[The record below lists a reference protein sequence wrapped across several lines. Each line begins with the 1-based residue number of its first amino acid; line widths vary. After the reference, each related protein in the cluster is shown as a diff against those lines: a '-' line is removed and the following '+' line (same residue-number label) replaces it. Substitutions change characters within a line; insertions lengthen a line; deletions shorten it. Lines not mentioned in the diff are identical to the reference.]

1 MPGRG
6 RFAPQR
12 RAGRILDQRID
23 RRDALEALRRRPEA
37 DEPRRWWPV
46 VLAATAALLIL
57 GAIAA
62 WWLFQPQAVL
72 VHAAT
77 VTSEGGQ
84 GGGAVLNASGYVVAQ
99 LQATVA
105 AQTTGMITDVL
116 VQEGEHVARGQVLA
130 RLDDSAAQAQVAAA
144 RSQLAADLAL
154 VPQYTAQL
162 ERDRLMLSR
171 TRTLAEQ
178 GAASQSTL
186 EAATATVQTDDAL
199 LAHAKA
205 QADVDDKNLT
215 LAVTVLSYT
224 VIRAPFAGVVTER
237 YAHPGEMISPQAVG
251 GFTQT
256 GICTVVDMSS
266 LEVDVD
272 VNETLITRLH
282 AGQRATVV
290 LDSYP
295 DWRIA
300 AHVITIVPTANQQKA
315 TIKVRIGFDRSDAR
329 VLPQIGAQVWFES
342 DAAGAAAPATITIPA
357 AAVRREGGRSFVYR
371 LDDGVVH
378 VAFIRAAPAGR
389 GEVRVLSGLKDGD
402 RIAIS
407 AEGPLTEGR
416 KVREQ

>member
-1 MPGRG
+1 M
-6 RFAPQR
+6 
-12 RAGRILDQRID
+12 DQKID
-23 RRDALEALRRRPEA
+23 RRDALEALRRRPEV
-37 DEPRRWWPV
+37 DEPRRRRPFLLAATV
-46 VLAATAALLIL
+46 LFLVLAAS
-57 GAIAA
+57 AA
-62 WWLFQPQAVL
+62 WWFLRPQATL
-72 VHAAT
+72 VHAVM
-77 VTSEGGQ
+77 VTSQGGQ
-84 GGGAVLNASGYVVAQ
+84 GGGAVLNASGYVGAQ

-116 VQEGEHVARGQVLA
+116 VQEGEHVVRGQILA

-144 RSQLAADLAL
+144 KSQLAADEAL

-162 ERDRLMLSR
+162 ERERSTLSR
-171 TRTLAEQ
+171 TRTLAQQ

-186 EAATATVQTDDAL
+186 EAATAAAQTDEAL
-199 LAHAKA
+199 LAHARA
-205 QADVDDKNLT
+205 QADVDRNNVV
-215 LAVTVLSYT
+215 LAMTALSYM

-256 GICTVVDMSS
+256 GICTIVDMSS

-272 VNETLITRLH
+272 VSETLITRLH

-315 TIKVRIGFDRSDAR
+315 TIKARIGFDKPDAR
-329 VLPQIGAQVWFES
+329 ILPQVGAQVWFEG
-342 DAAGAAAPATITIPA
+342 DTAGAAAPAAITIPA
-357 AAVRREGGRSFVYR
+357 AAVRHEGGRLFVYR
-371 LDDGVVH
+371 LEDGVVH
-378 VAFIRAAPAGR
+378 IVDVRTAPAGR

-402 RIAIS
+402 RVTIS
-407 AEGPLTEGR
+407 AEGPLTEGK

>member
-1 MPGRG
+1 
-6 RFAPQR
+6 
-12 RAGRILDQRID
+12 
-23 RRDALEALRRRPEA
+23 
-37 DEPRRWWPV
+37 
-46 VLAATAALLIL
+46 
-57 GAIAA
+57 
-62 WWLFQPQAVL
+62 
-72 VHAAT
+72 
-77 VTSEGGQ
+77 
-84 GGGAVLNASGYVVAQ
+84 
-99 LQATVA
+99 
-105 AQTTGMITDVL
+105 MITDVL
-116 VQEGEHVARGQVLA
+116 VQEGAHVARGEVLA

-154 VPQYTAQL
+154 VPQYAAQL
-162 ERDRLMLSR
+162 ERDRLMLLR
-171 TRTLAEQ
+171 MRTLARQ

-186 EAATATVQTDDAL
+186 EAAAAAVQIDAAL
-199 LAHAKA
+199 LAHANA
-205 QADVDDKNLT
+205 QADVDRKNLV

-256 GICTVVDMSS
+256 GICTIVDMAS

-315 TIKVRIGFDRSDAR
+315 TVKVRVGFDVSDPR
-329 VLPQIGAQVWFES
+329 VLPQIGAQVWFEG
-342 DAAGAAAPATITIPA
+342 DAAGAPATIAIPA
-357 AAVRREGGRSFVYR
+357 AAVRREGGRLFVYR
-371 LDDGVVH
+371 LDDGAVH
-378 VAFIRAAPAGR
+378 VVAIRTAPAGR
-389 GEVRVLSGLKDGD
+389 GEVRVLSGLTEGD
-402 RIAIS
+402 RIVIS
-407 AEGPLTEGR
+407 AEGPLTDGR

>member
-1 MPGRG
+1 M
-6 RFAPQR
+6 
-12 RAGRILDQRID
+12 
-23 RRDALEALRRRPEA
+23 
-37 DEPRRWWPV
+37 
-46 VLAATAALLIL
+46 
-57 GAIAA
+57 
-62 WWLFQPQAVL
+62 
-72 VHAAT
+72 
-77 VTSEGGQ
+77 
-84 GGGAVLNASGYVVAQ
+84 LNASGYVVAQ

-116 VQEGEHVARGQVLA
+116 VQEGAHVAQGQVLA

-144 RSQLAADLAL
+144 KSQLAADEAL

-162 ERDRLMLSR
+162 ERDRLMLAR
-171 TRTLAEQ
+171 TRTLAQQ
-178 GAASQSTL
+178 GAANQSTL
-186 EAATATVQTDDAL
+186 EAATAAAQTDEAL
-199 LAHAKA
+199 LAHARA
-205 QADVDDKNLT
+205 QADVDRNNVT
-215 LAVTVLSYT
+215 LAMTALSYM

-256 GICTVVDMSS
+256 GICTIVDMAS

-282 AGQRATVV
+282 TGQRATVV

-315 TIKVRIGFDRSDAR
+315 TIKVRLGFDKPDPRI
-329 VLPQIGAQVWFES
+329 LPQVGAQVWFEGAS
-342 DAAGAAAPATITIPA
+342 NGAAAPAAITIPA
-357 AAVRREGGRSFVYR
+357 SAVQHEGGRLFVYR

-378 VAFIRAAPAGR
+378 IVDVRTAPAGR

-407 AEGPLTEGR
+407 AEGLLTEGR